1 MQQARHKIYRV
12 EDLLTLEDD
21 GQRWLVNNMV
31 PRIGRTMVYG
41 HGGTFKTTILFD
53 LAIGVAS
60 GGALLRQ
67 FPIDQHGP
75 VFIVSTESSKYA
87 NRDRLLSHIRARES
101 SSPELLQRQAV
112 GKGAPMPI
120 TKEMP
125 IFFCHQAYDFDDV
138 MDQKEF
144 EAAFEAIK
152 EETGQYP
159 RFTLLD
165 PLDSF
170 ISGDE
175 NSAKETK
182 PFRKF
187 GDHIVE
193 KYETSLCVIHH
204 STKDKENPSI
214 RGSGAWRGWTDA
226 ALFFQKKFVT
236 FNGENLTYVDVTS
249 DKQRDGRE
257 GHIFSVIPEFD
268 QVRKMTTFVLMS
280 DGIDPDFLTRSVV
293 QQKVLEL
300 VRQLAPITQK
310 EVIDASGFSYK
321 RVKAALDHLAMDGVI
336 SQDVYVDRS
345 TSTDGSRTRAV
356 PAWRATAKIS
366 QVDAA
371 VVLLRAAQQS
381 DEADERGYQVD
392 VVGPVPMGV
401 STDGDRPDPN

>member
-1 MQQARHKIYRV
+1 MKEARHKLYRI
-12 EDLLTLEDD
+12 EELLTLQDD
-21 GQRWLVNNMV
+21 GNRWLVNNMI
-31 PRIGRTMVYG
+31 PRIGKTIVYG
-41 HGGTFKTTILFD
+41 QGGTFKTTILFD

-75 VFIVSTESSKYA
+75 VMLVSTESSKYA

-101 SSPELLQRQAV
+101 LSPELQAR
-112 GKGAPMPI
+112 GGRAPLPN

-125 IFFCHQAYDFDDV
+125 IFFCHQAFDFDD
-138 MDQKEF
+138 MLDRQEF
-144 EAAFEAIK
+144 EVAL
-152 EETGQYP
+152 EEIMQVCGCYP
-159 RFTLLD
+159 AYMLLD

-182 PFRKF
+182 AFRKF
-187 GDHIVE
+187 GDHLVE

-226 ALFFQKKFVT
+226 ALFFQKKYVT
-236 FNGENLTYVDVTS
+236 FGADTLHYVDVVS

-268 QVRKMTTFVLMS
+268 AVRRMTTFTLMQE
-280 DGIDPDFLTRSVV
+280 GLDPDFLTRSVV
-293 QQKVLEL
+293 NQRVMEIVQQSS
-300 VRQLAPITQK
+300 PITQK
-310 EVIDASGFSYK
+310 DIIDITGFTYK
-321 RVKAALDHLAMDGVI
+321 RVKAALEHLMIDGVI
-336 SQDVYVDRS
+336 AQDVSVERA
-345 TSTDGSRTRAV
+345 TSSDGSRSRSV
-356 PAWRATAKIS
+356 PAWRATSKIS
-366 QVDAA
+366 YVDQAA
-371 VVLLRAAQQS
+371 ALLRAQQLS

-392 VVGPVPMGV
+392 VVGPVPLGPGHDD
-401 STDGDRPDPN
+401 SGHSN